1 MKLSEFPFI
10 SYDKIRYCDTDR
22 QGHVNNSVFSTFL
35 ETGRV
40 EILLDPESSLADPD
54 AEFVIASISLQLLGE
69 IRWPGEVQIGTSVSK
84 IGNSSVGLYQQLFQN
99 EVCVASAE
107 TVIVQMN
114 TASRKAQPLSL
125 SARQFLTANLQGQT
139 KDE

>member
-1 MKLSEFPFI
+1 MKLIEFPFI

-22 QGHVNNSVFSTFL
+22 QGHVNNAVFSTFL

-40 EILLDPESSLADPD
+40 EILLDPDASLAEPD
-54 AEFVIASISLQLLGE
+54 AEFVVASMSLQLLGE

-99 EVCVASAE
+99 DACVASAE

-114 TASRKAQPLSL
+114 TSSRKAQPLSVC
-125 SARQFLTANLQGQT
+125 AREFLAANVKGQIN
-139 KDE
+139 DE